1 MAQSSTESSCFEED
15 SIATPLASAAV
26 ESRAR
31 RKARMGTLQQRYG
44 DNDASS
50 RQSRTS
56 TPCWCIGLPMRGS
69 RGRNLARW
77 TLRTMSRFRAIREAR
92 PGKARS
98 TRWRRASARLPG
110 KGGGKTPG
118 LRRKMA
124 FRISRDRR
132 RGEFRKQPTVGLGN
146 SWVSETF
153 LIGDLTTPSK
163 THLSPLS
170 GAARSVLPS
179 GVQTSFSVRSDHP
192 GLPCA
197 SLGYEH
203 AR

>member
-77 TLRTMSRFRAIREAR
+77 TLRTMSRFRVTREAR
-92 PGKARS
+92 PGAAEENGIQDKPRS
-98 TRWRRASARLPG
+98 AAWRVSRTAHGRS
-110 KGGGKTPG
+110 
-118 LRRKMA
+118 RKLMG
-124 FRISRDRR
+124 FRDFFGWRFDYPI
-132 RGEFRKQPTVGLGN
+132 
-146 SWVSETF
+146 
-153 LIGDLTTPSK
+153 K